1 MEECKNDQ
9 IIKEMYR
16 GEENRD
22 ASSKIRG
29 FLFQDLVAIS
39 KLLDDTTEYVIPEYV
54 EDVFVYTQD
63 KTAYV
68 IQAKYYPKADIKEK
82 HKEIIRDLYYQYL
95 RLEVKK
101 YPMKVI
107 PVLTVHS
114 SKNITKPALSI
125 LQGEEYIP
133 VDREEKPA
141 DIENLESWL
150 KDNVYS
156 TKKADSETKLFE
168 KFAYNDSMRKF
179 LKAYDIDLIC
189 QNIEQ
194 YRKDISDQLSTI
206 QLDGC
211 VIEEN
216 KRKPIL
222 LGLAI
227 EYIQKRYDESME
239 GEENFEQ
246 RKCWRTDFIEY
257 LKEIMSTET
266 EGLIGAYLRSVVI
279 RCWERIQYENDSLDE
294 KQSDMLECIRDN
306 TAQWIF
312 NLGSSKQGQM
322 QLLNTVSCQL
332 QNELDNF
339 QSKSIQE
346 RYDIM
351 HEHYN
356 GIYVF
361 LKYLWKIMID
371 INYNMTDEEIED
383 KDEQRKV
390 LMPQTYINDCEKNYI
405 SLKFPGDNVED
416 GVILG
421 NVYDSPKANVTA
433 IFGRMKK
440 FQPKKWYMQGSY
452 RGKYSYKMD
461 ISEIHK
467 SYKNGYE
474 VSSID
479 PDKFEIECM
488 ECIDVDMD
496 GWNNKE
502 ECGECIFN
510 NNCIK
515 QKENKE

>member
-125 LQGEEYIP
+125 LQGEEYIN

-141 DIENLESWL
+141 DIENLENWL

-156 TKKADSETKLFE
+156 TKKADAETKLFE
-168 KFAYNDSMRKF
+168 KFAYNDSMSKF

-189 QNIEQ
+189 QDIEQ

-211 VIEEN
+211 VIEED

-227 EYIQKRYDESME
+227 EYIQKRYNESME

-266 EGLIGAYLRSVVI
+266 EGLIGAYLRSFVI
-279 RCWERIQYENDSLDE
+279 ECWEQIQDVNDSLDE
-294 KQSDMLECIRDN
+294 KKSDMLECIRDN
-306 TAQWIF
+306 TAQWLF
-312 NLGSSKQGQM
+312 ELGSNVQGQM
-322 QLLNTVSCQL
+322 QLLNTVSS
-332 QNELDNF
+332 QN
-339 QSKSIQE
+339 QSKLENFCEMPITGRRDIIGQHYDSI
-346 RYDIM
+346 
-351 HEHYN
+351 N
-356 GIYVF
+356 NF

-371 INYNMTDEEIED
+371 INSDMLEEKMEITE
-383 KDEQRKV
+383 KQRKR
-390 LMPQTYINDCEKNYI
+390 LMPQTYINSKKKNYI

-416 GVILG
+416 AVIL
-421 NVYDSPKANVTA
+421 ANILGGSINTKMTN
-433 IFGRMKK
+433 IFSRMKE
-440 FQPKKWYMQGSY
+440 FQPKKWYMEAGY
-452 RGKYSYKMD
+452 RGKYLYTMKISD
-461 ISEIHK
+461 IKK
-467 SYKNGYE
+467 SDKKGFE
-474 VSSID
+474 VTETD
-479 PDKFEIECM
+479 PNKFEIECM
-488 ECIDVDMD
+488 DCINIDEN
-496 GWNNKE
+496 GWNEIE
-502 ECGECIFN
+502 ECDKCIFN
-510 NNCIK
+510 DDCIK
-515 QKENKE
+515 